1 MVAWLGFKQVPY
13 EYDRAA
19 RFAGETKY
27 PYKKMIGFAID
38 AFLGHSMVLL
48 RLAAILSLVLFA
60 TLVVILIY
68 AVYCWATGNVVWG
81 WTSITMLII
90 LTSATQLLV
99 LSILGEYVGRA
110 YLETKRRPLFVIDQ
124 IVRDARATSS
134 RKCEPIAMD

>member
-27 PYKKMIGFAID
+27 PFKKMFRFAID
-38 AFLGHSMVLL
+38 AFLGHSMLLL
-48 RLAAILSLVLFA
+48 RVAAVMSLALFA
-60 TLVVILIY
+60 ALIIISIY
-68 AVYCWATGNVVWG
+68 ALYCWVTLNVVPG

-110 YLETKRRPLFVIDQ
+110 YLETKRRPLFVIDK
-124 IVRDARATSS
+124 IVRKAT
-134 RKCEPIAMD
+134 C